1 MADKQ
6 TTTTDGQQPGATT
19 PIDGGKTFTQA
30 ELDRV
35 VKERLEWERGKY
47 SDYDDLKAAAKKLKD
62 LETSQLSETEKRDK
76 RIQELEAAKQKW
88 EAEAET
94 RERGV
99 AERVIRSEVR
109 MVAGV
114 MGFAS
119 PDDAY
124 HLAELTEVQLD
135 GDGNVQGVEAALKKL
150 AKDKPY
156 LLKGATAGPG
166 SPPNEPKG
174 KKGSAEDDWIAEAQR
189 RFGIKKVQQPGG

>member
-1 MADKQ
+1 MADEQ

-19 PIDGGKTFTQA
+19 PTDGGKTFTQA
-30 ELDRV
+30 DLDRV
-35 VKERLEWERGKY
+35 VKERLERERGKY

-62 LETSQLSETEKRDK
+62 LETSQLSETEKRDRK
-76 RIQELEAAKQKW
+76 IQELESAKAKW

-114 MGFAS
+114 MGFTS

-124 HLAELTEVQLD
+124 HLAELAEVQLD
-135 GDGNVQGVEAALKKL
+135 NDGNVQGVEAALKKL

-156 LLKGATAGPG
+156 LLKTAGGPG
-166 SPPNEPKG
+166 SPPNEPK
-174 KKGSAEDDWIAEAQR
+174 KKGAAEDEWIAQAQQR
-189 RFGIKKVQQPGG
+189 YGIKKVQVLGQ